1 MVAQQA
7 MEENHDEI
15 AAIFEAEL
23 RDLDIHDP
31 NEDEYEASLAQI
43 DALGAQLRE
52 TLNRSEE
59 NDDDAEWQ
67 NMMNMRKANARFQ
80 ILEEALTGEWAS
92 GEKKEVPSSP
102 KNVTKDSKGKRKVT
116 SRSPSRSPSPKLSHS
131 PTLASSP
138 KKDQTSKSTVSKF
151 PVSEIKDSEEGME
164 KEKK

>member
-59 NDDDAEWQ
+59 NDDD
-67 NMMNMRKANARFQ
+67 
-80 ILEEALTGEWAS
+80 
-92 GEKKEVPSSP
+92 EVISIDSDGDDTSSI
-102 KNVTKDSKGKRKVT
+102 VD
-116 SRSPSRSPSPKLSHS
+116 
-131 PTLASSP
+131 
-138 KKDQTSKSTVSKF
+138 
-151 PVSEIKDSEEGME
+151 
-164 KEKK
+164 